1 MTMTRDWLSHFHPE
15 ERGFA
20 DKAEE
25 WIERAAE
32 RHTVKVTDFLDPR
45 QAEIVQSLA
54 NRYGGRAALYFDGGY
69 PEAERRRAVITPD
82 YRDPGAEDPGITVL
96 AVTSADDRLAGLD
109 HGDYMGALLGLGIK
123 REKVGDFH
131 VRPDGCHVLV
141 AAEIAEFLNIQLRQV
156 SRVHVLTDI
165 LPLHRLQV
173 VASTL
178 EELILTVASMRL
190 DGIVSDVCRLSRAKA
205 QLPIQ
210 AGRCRVNWK
219 TEEDPSKPLKAGDTV
234 SVQGFGRFRIL
245 SAEPTKKERYRVR
258 VGRFK

>member
-1 MTMTRDWLSHFHPE
+1 MTRDWLNHFHPD

-54 NRYGGRAALYFDGGY
+54 NRYSGQAALHFNGGY
-69 PEAERRRAVITPD
+69 PEAERKRAVLVPD
-82 YRDPGAEDPGITVL
+82 YRDPEAEDAGITIL
-96 AVTSADDRLAGLD
+96 AVTSADDRIASLD

-141 AAEIAEFLNIQLRQV
+141 AAEIADFLNLQLRQV
-156 SRVHVLTDI
+156 GRIHVLTDI
-165 LPLHRLQV
+165 LPLNELQIV
-173 VASTL
+173 RTQL
-178 EELILTVASMRL
+178 EEMTLSVASMRL

-245 SAEPTKKERYRVR
+245 SAEPTKKERFRVK
-258 VGRFK
+258 VGKFI